1 MATTK
6 PLTLR
11 RQRAAKTSSS
21 QRLSTGEVQADVLVD
36 TGVYHLSDPFSYLV
50 PTDLSDQIR
59 IGSVVNVPF
68 ASTSKLGIVL
78 NLGPIRSAGLK
89 SIRSIAHDIPI
100 QPALLDLADNMVR
113 SSICT
118 PFDAYRFVL
127 PVATKID
134 NSAAKFNMNN
144 LRNKRPSQIYVQT
157 LLGEDVTQVLL
168 ERLSRESSK
177 KRLILFPTLRDVRR
191 FLERCTSLDTRIIDY
206 GSHLGVSARKRAFA
220 DIVNSYAA
228 TVVGTRSA
236 IFAPLKA
243 VDEIIIV
250 DEWSEHYQ
258 EQKTPYWN
266 ARDLAFARAEIES
279 CDLFFLSSTASLE
292 VLNLIEQGKVIHN
305 RRSRFTSIKPKFTV
319 TCLPR
324 PYIEVIRKSVKQ
336 GPVLVTVAEKNF
348 SNLFICQ
355 KCRNVG
361 RCGCGGRIIMA
372 KRGEFICSLC
382 STKSSNWRCA
392 VCNDSKIIMMRSG
405 IEKVMEEISRSLP
418 NVPVFLS
425 TQDKETSH
433 VVSESSVVISTS
445 GMEPS
450 ISKGYAAV
458 VLLDGEELGSRP
470 FIRAEEDLL
479 QRWLKS
485 LQHIRRSGEIYLSL
499 PSNHRIAQAIIS
511 CDPLRYL
518 RTEYAERKKLSLPP
532 TRAAIKIESKSESL
546 TPLRNKLS
554 KQFPQATINLSSNSF
569 TIIMLTPIEELEE
582 CRASLRA
589 LQKVRSVQSKEI
601 FKVSINPYHL

>member
-11 RQRAAKTSSS
+11 RQRAATGAKAVLPSSS
-21 QRLSTGEVQADVLVD
+21 EQQAEVLVD
-36 TGVYHLSDPFSYLV
+36 TGVFHLGDPYSYIV
-50 PTDLSDQIR
+50 PVDLLEQISV
-59 IGSVVNVPF
+59 GSVVKVPF
-68 ASTSKLGIVL
+68 AASMKIGIVL
-78 NLGPIRSAGLK
+78 HLGAITSAGLK
-89 SIRSIAHDIPI
+89 RISSIAHDIPI
-100 QPALLDLADNMVR
+100 QPALLELADNMVR
-113 SSICT
+113 TSICA

-127 PVATKID
+127 PVGAKIE
-134 NSAAKFNMNN
+134 NTAAKFNVNN
-144 LRNKRPSQIYVQT
+144 SRNKRPSQSYVQT
-157 LLGEDVTQVLL
+157 LIGEDVTQVLL
-168 ERLSRESSK
+168 ERLSRETSK

-191 FLERCTSLDTRIIDY
+191 FLERCTTLDSRIIDY
-206 GSHLGVSARKRAFA
+206 GSHLGMSARKRAFA
-220 DIVNSYAA
+220 DIVNSDAV
-228 TVVGTRSA
+228 TVIGTRSA
-236 IFAPLKA
+236 IFAPLKS

-266 ARDLAFARAEIES
+266 VRDLAFARAEIEG

-292 VLNLIEQGKVIHN
+292 VLNLMEQGRVSHN
-305 RRSRFTSIKPKFTV
+305 RRSRFTSIKPKFAV

-324 PYIEVIRKSVKQ
+324 PYIEVIRKSLKQ

-355 KCRNVG
+355 KCRNVA
-361 RCGCGGRIIMA
+361 RCGCGGRIIIV
-372 KRGEFICSLC
+372 KRGEFVCSLC
-382 STKSSNWRCA
+382 SVKSGNWRCA

-425 TQDKETSH
+425 TQDKESSQL
-433 VVSESSVVISTS
+433 VSEPSVVIATS

-450 ISKGYAAV
+450 VSEGYAAV
-458 VLLDGEELGSRP
+458 VLLDGEELASRP

-511 CDPLRYL
+511 SDPLRYL
-518 RTEYAERKKLSLPP
+518 RTEYAERKKLALPP
-532 TRAAIKIESKSESL
+532 MRAAIKIESKAESL
-546 TPLRNKLS
+546 TPLRNNLS
-554 KQFPQATINLSSNSF
+554 KQFPQATINLSSNSL

-601 FKVSINPYHL
+601 FKISINPYHL